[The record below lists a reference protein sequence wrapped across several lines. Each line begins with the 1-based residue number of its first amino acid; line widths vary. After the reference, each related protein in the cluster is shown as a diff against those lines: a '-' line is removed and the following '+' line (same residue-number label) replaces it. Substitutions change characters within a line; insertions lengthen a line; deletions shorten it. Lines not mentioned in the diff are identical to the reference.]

1 MLKKLLY
8 FIFLLSIPVVLA
20 GAGFA
25 FWGYHYLTRDL
36 PRLTRV
42 EDYDPPGVSQLFS
55 HDGTVIGEFY
65 KERRYVADLDEI
77 PLFVRNAF
85 LAAEDATFYSH
96 PGIDIISIFRAFV
109 KNVQTGSTRQGGSTI
124 TQQVVKNLLLSSEK
138 KLTRKAKEAI
148 LAYHIE
154 QSLSKDDILQI
165 YLNQIYFGN
174 GAYGIKAA
182 VRAYFH
188 KELSEVTLGEAAMLA
203 GLPKAPSRY
212 SPIVHFDLAKGRQ
225 HYVLDQMVRAGFV
238 AEAKAKEAREQEIQ
252 VYKKRTNTILAAPYY
267 VSEVRRRFHEQFPEL
282 DLDRDGLKVYT
293 PVRLQA
299 QEYAREALREG
310 LQTVDKRR
318 GWRGPLHTFSDIDSN
333 KYVEKYA
340 SSFDDGLIPGRIY
353 PALLTKVLSSNG
365 TVEAI
370 LGEEQETVTLSLRSS
385 AWAKRRLLAKDE
397 VQWVDPA
404 KVLRVGDVIE
414 VSFRLDKQGGR
425 TFMLDQ
431 TPDLEGAVVLLDPT
445 SGRVVS
451 LVGGYSYQRSQFNRV
466 TQSYR
471 QPGSAFKPIV
481 YLAAIDG
488 YQYTPA
494 SIVHDVKRTFKV
506 GDDYWEP
513 GNFDK
518 SYLGEITLRSALEK
532 SRNLVSADI
541 ISRIGVEAA
550 IQYARRLGITS
561 RLGRN
566 LSLSLGSSEVTMLEI
581 ARSYGVFANQGVLFP
596 SIFIDKVENRKG
608 ELLYNYEDEKFE
620 KAEQVVSPESAFLM
634 ANMMKGVVQRGT
646 GWRVREI
653 QRPVAG
659 KTGTSNDLMD
669 AWFVG
674 YTPEW
679 VCAVWAGFDVKR
691 TIGDKETGGRV
702 ASPIWLSFMKRFLDH
717 IDEEKYAKLVEEA
730 KEEADMLGIEYIAP
744 EKLEPLDFTPP
755 EGVDP
760 MWIDKETGR
769 PSTADAPGAIYEYF
783 LKGTEPAAVSS
794 KKQAVDYLNMPDL

>member
-1 MLKKLLY
+1 MLKKLLT
-8 FIFLLSIPVVLA
+8 FLLLLSIPAFLA
-20 GAGFA
+20 AGVFA

-36 PRLTRV
+36 PRLSRV
-42 EDYDPPGVSQLFS
+42 EDYDPPGVSQVFS
-55 HDGTVIGEFY
+55 SDGTLIAEFY
-65 KERRYVADLDEI
+65 KERRYVAQLEEI
-77 PLFVRNAF
+77 PLFARNAF

-109 KNVQTGSTRQGGSTI
+109 KNIQTGSSKQGGSTI

-154 QSLSKDDILQI
+154 QELSKDDILQI

-188 KELSEVTLGEAAMLA
+188 KELSEMTLAEAAMLA

-212 SPIVHFDLAKGRQ
+212 SPIVHYELAKQRQ
-225 HYVLDQMVRAGFV
+225 LYVLDQMAKAGFV
-238 AEAKAKEAREQEIQ
+238 AKAKAEEAKQEDVK
-252 VYKKRTNTILAAPYY
+252 VYRASTTTILAAPYY
-267 VSEVRRRFHEQFPEL
+267 VSEVRRRFQEKFPDL
-282 DLDRDGLKVYT
+282 NLDRDGLKVYT
-293 PVRLQA
+293 PLNLMGQHFAQDALQ
-299 QEYAREALREG
+299 EG

-318 GWRGPLHTFSDIDSN
+318 GWRGPIRTFSD
-333 KYVEKYA
+333 A
-340 SSFDDGLIPGRIY
+340 SKEQYLEAYESVFRDGLTPGKIY
-353 PALLTKVLSSNG
+353 PALITQVDAKNSKID
-365 TVEAI
+365 AF
-370 LGEEQETVTLSLRSS
+370 LGETPEEVSLSLRS
-385 AWAKRRLLAKDE
+385 AGWAKRRLLAEDKVEWIEPVRILRPGDVVE
-397 VQWVDPA
+397 ISFSLDQEGA
-404 KVLRVGDVIE
+404 KVFALN
-414 VSFRLDKQGGR
+414 
-425 TFMLDQ
+425 Q

-451 LVGGYSYQRSQFNRV
+451 LIGGYSYQRSQFNRV

-513 GNFDK
+513 GNFDN
-518 SYLGEITLRSALEK
+518 SYLGDITLRTALEK

-581 ARSYGVFANQGVLFP
+581 ARAYGVFANQGVLFP
-596 SIFIDKVENRKG
+596 SVFVERIEDRDGKV
-608 ELLYNYEDEKFE
+608 LYNYEDEKFE

-634 ANMMKGVVQRGT
+634 ANMMKGVVQHGT

-653 QRPVAG
+653 GRPVAG

-679 VCAVWAGFDVKR
+679 VSAVWVGFDVKR

-702 ASPIWLSFMKRFLDH
+702 ASPIWLSFMRNFLDSL
-717 IDEEKYAKLVEEA
+717 DREKYEKLVQEA
-730 KEEADMLGIEYIAP
+730 KEEAETLGFEYVPP

-755 EGVDP
+755 DGVDP

-769 PSTADAPGAIYEYF
+769 PSSADAPGAIYEYF
-783 LKGTEPAAVSS
+783 LKGTEPAAVSD